1 MSTTTPGGL
10 LEGKVVLVTG
20 AGSGIG
26 QATALLVA
34 AEGADAVIVT
44 DRNVDGLRET
54 FEQIEEK
61 GVRAA
66 LHAGDIAVP
75 TIGEA
80 LVGLAVA
87 QFGRLDCAINNA
99 GITGSRTTIDSTSDE
114 DWATTLEVNLTSM
127 FRCMRAELH
136 EMYRVRSGSIVNISS
151 SSVFEAAPNIAPYIA
166 SKHGVIGLSRAAA
179 VEAGP
184 QNVRVNVVCPGRTD
198 TPLFREFAPPDSD
211 RWHAMRATVPLG
223 KRYASTG
230 EIGEAIVWL
239 CSDRASFVTGHV
251 LLVDGA
257 RTI

>member
-1 MSTTTPGGL
+1 MTTAKPGGL

-26 QATALLVA
+26 QATALLA
-34 AEGADAVIVT
+34 ATEGADAVIVT
-44 DRNVDGLRET
+44 DRNIDGLRDTLEG
-54 FEQIEEK
+54 IEGK
-61 GVRAA
+61 GVKAA
-66 LHAGDIAVP
+66 MHSGDIVDP
-75 TIGEA
+75 GIGDA

-87 QFGRLDCAINNA
+87 RFGRLDCAINNA
-99 GITGSRTTIDSTSDE
+99 GITGSRTPIDSTSDE
-114 DWATTLEVNLTSM
+114 DWATTLEINLTSM
-127 FRCMRAELH
+127 FRCMRAELR
-136 EMYRVRSGSIVNISS
+136 EMYRAGSGSIVNISS

-184 QNVRVNVVCPGRTD
+184 RNVRVNAICPGRTD
-198 TPLFREFAPPDSD
+198 TPLFRAMAPEGSD

-223 KRYASTG
+223 QRYARTD

-251 LLVDGA
+251 LVADGA